1 VTTAT
6 IGDSDDR
13 RCRHRPRAAEQ
24 FLASALINSPDAM
37 SVHSTHGAPE
47 RHGSG
52 CQGRG
57 RRHITDEDDFKPTR
71 VDGSSTDGPTT
82 SGPCWVKDSCMRKTA
97 RRNGSN
103 HRGLPKCP
111 TGIKGFD
118 EITEGGLP
126 RNRIS
131 LFSGTTGTGKTL
143 LGIDFLINGVIRYNE
158 RGVFMSF
165 EETEDE
171 LYKDVASLNL
181 NLQELVARKKIAIEY
196 VLLERRD
203 ILEKGELNLEG
214 LFVRLE
220 QAIDSVGAKRLV
232 LDSVESLFAGVT
244 DAGVLRLEIKRLF
257 RWLKDKHVTSII
269 TGELGHGSYTRHG
282 LEEYISDCIIL
293 LDNRVREQIS
303 TRRIRVIKY
312 RGSKHGTNEYP
323 FVIDKGGLSV
333 IPITSAGLDQPGT
346 AKRVSTGIPSL
357 DKMFKGGGYTR
368 GSTVLASGT
377 AGTGKT
383 SVAAAFAI
391 ERCKRGERCLFLSY
405 EESSGQLI
413 QNMSSIGIHFQ
424 PWIRKRLLKVVST
437 RPSFFG
443 LEMHLLEVYKIIA
456 EFKPHAVVIDPLTS
470 LIGQGNQL
478 ELQSMLTRM
487 IDLLKS
493 SGITG
498 FFTSLVSSTAQ
509 NDASGE
515 IGVSSL
521 IDTWIVVRELE
532 ENEGRRRTRGL
543 YIVKSR
549 GMGHSSDVHKLILS
563 DDGIYLVPMDARAT
577 AGANQKMK
585 VGKTVTMDQALV
597 KAQ

>member
-1 VTTAT
+1 M
-6 IGDSDDR
+6 
-13 RCRHRPRAAEQ
+13 P
-24 FLASALINSPDAM
+24 
-37 SVHSTHGAPE
+37 
-47 RHGSG
+47 
-52 CQGRG
+52 
-57 RRHITDEDDFKPTR
+57 KTR
-71 VDGSSTDGPTT
+71 
-82 SGPCWVKDSCMRKTA
+82 KKKTA
-97 RRNGSN
+97 VN
-103 HRGLPKCP
+103 HNQLPKCP

-126 RNRIS
+126 KNRTT
-131 LFSGTTGTGKTL
+131 LFSGSTGTGKTL
-143 LGIDFLINGVIRYNE
+143 LGLDFLIHGATQYNE
-158 RGVFMSF
+158 RGVFLSF

-181 NLQELVARKKIAIEY
+181 NLQELVSQKK
-196 VLLERRD
+196 VLLEHVVLERRD
-203 ILEKGELNLEG
+203 IQEKGEFNLEG
-214 LFVRLE
+214 LFILLE
-220 QAIDSVGAKRLV
+220 HAIDSIGAKRVV
-232 LDSVESLFAGVT
+232 LDSIESLFAGVR
-244 DAGVLRLEIKRLF
+244 DVGVLRLEVKRLF
-257 RWLKDKHVTSII
+257 RWLKEKEVTAII

-323 FVIDKGGLSV
+323 FVIDNGGLSV

-357 DKMFKGGGYTR
+357 DKMFKGAGFTR
-368 GSTVLASGT
+368 GSTVLVSGT

-383 SVAAAFAI
+383 SLAAAFAI
-391 ERCKRGERCLFLSY
+391 ERCRREERCLFLSY
-405 EESSGQLI
+405 EESSGQLV
-413 QNMSSIGIHFQ
+413 QNMSSIGFHFE
-424 PWIRKRLLKVVST
+424 PLIKKGLLKIVST

-443 LEMHLLEVYKIIA
+443 LEMHLLEVYKTIA
-456 EFKPHAVVIDPLTS
+456 DFKPHAVVIDPLTS

-493 SGITG
+493 RGITG
-498 FFTSLVSSTAQ
+498 FFTSLVASNAQ
-509 NDASGE
+509 NDTSGE

-532 ENEGRRRTRGL
+532 ENEGQRRTRGL

-549 GMGHSSDVHKLILS
+549 GMGHSSDIHKLILS
-563 DDGIYLVPMDARAT
+563 DGGIDLVPMDLDAT
-577 AGANQKMK
+577 ASSKQKMK
-585 VGKTVTMDQALV
+585 LGKGITVSGT
-597 KAQ
+597 